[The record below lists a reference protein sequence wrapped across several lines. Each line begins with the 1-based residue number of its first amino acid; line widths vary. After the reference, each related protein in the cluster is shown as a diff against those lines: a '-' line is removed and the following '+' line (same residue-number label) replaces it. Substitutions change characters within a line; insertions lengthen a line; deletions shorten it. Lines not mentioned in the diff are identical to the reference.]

1 MGLRN
6 KPFFFL
12 IDFMNSKKIF
22 DILGTVLLAIGFFF
36 AFLPPAVH
44 VSSGLEE
51 THLEHVITGMVLV
64 IIGLVI
70 LIYNNK
76 ALKIWK

>member
-36 AFLPPAVH
+36 SFLPHAVH

-64 IIGLVI
+64 IIGLGI